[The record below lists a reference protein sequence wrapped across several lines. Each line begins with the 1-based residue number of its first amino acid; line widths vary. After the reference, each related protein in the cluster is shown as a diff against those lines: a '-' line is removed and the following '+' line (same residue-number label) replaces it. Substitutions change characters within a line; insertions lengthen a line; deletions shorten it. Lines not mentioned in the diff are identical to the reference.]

1 MLYLVKIHLLTGVYL
16 DTNTR
21 MSYIAITHKHIIIYT
36 LLNMLQ
42 GEMKLLVLF

>member
-1 MLYLVKIHLLTGVYL
+1 MLYLVKIHLLTGLCL

-21 MSYIAITHKHIIIYT
+21 MSYIANMHEHVIIYT

-42 GEMKLLVLF
+42 GVMKII